1 METTEQVST
10 TTDPGVTRDFDYEC
24 AISGIRLTLGS
35 DCVPIELHVP
45 QEIFGRRTD
54 DLSRILVTAFSDA
67 SAACQRHLGTSVGN
81 PDQVDELADE
91 LADDLADDVAWAD
104 GGNDPTT
111 NAPGPLDVDE
121 CLSRLHSV
129 ANCLTHSHHKLL
141 TSTHSGTDRSA
152 LVHATAN
159 SSGTI
164 TALTLSPLLASEGID
179 AAQVAIVSA
188 TTNAISAANNARA
201 AVIEDA
207 LGTVLMNSLAR
218 KWN

>member
-45 QEIFGRRTD
+45 QEIFVRRTD

-67 SAACQRHLGTSVGN
+67 SAACQRHLGTSAGS
-81 PDQVDELADE
+81 PDQVEE

-104 GGNDPTT
+104 GGNYPTS

-141 TSTHSGTDRSA
+141 TSTHNGTDRSA

-188 TTNAISAANNARA
+188 TANAISAANNARA

-207 LGTVLMNSLAR
+207 LGTVLMNSLTR

>member
-10 TTDPGVTRDFDYEC
+10 TTNPRVARDFDYEC

-35 DCVPIELHVP
+35 DCVPLELHVP
-45 QEIFGRRTD
+45 QEIFGRRTE

-67 SAACQRHLGTSVGN
+67 SAACQHHLGTSVGN
-81 PDQVDELADE
+81 PDQVDELAD
-91 LADDLADDVAWAD
+91 DLADDVAWAD
-104 GGNDPTT
+104 VGNAPTT

-129 ANCLTHSHHKLL
+129 ANCLTHSHHALL
-141 TSTHSGTDRSA
+141 TSTHNGTDPSA

-164 TALTLSPLLASEGID
+164 TSLTLSPLLASEGID

-188 TTNAISAANNARA
+188 AANAISAANNARA